1 MIGSGLMAASDIAGR
16 ATGAGKALA
25 VAGTLLSTYAAAQKA
40 YESQLITADPTS
52 FRAAIAASVATLQ
65 GLARVKSILAVKTPA
80 MKEQSVAGGAGGAGI
95 NVAAPD
101 FNVVGQGGVNQLGQ
115 VIGARFGQPIR
126 AYVVSGDISSAQEL
140 DRSITAGARL
150 D

>member
-1 MIGSGLMAASDIAGR
+1 
-16 ATGAGKALA
+16 
-25 VAGTLLSTYAAAQKA
+25 
-40 YESQLITADPTS
+40 
-52 FRAAIAASVATLQ
+52 
-65 GLARVKSILAVKTPA
+65 
-80 MKEQSVAGGAGGAGI
+80 MKEQSVSGGAGGAGI